1 MVSGRTS
8 GIRCSLMTSRHNRPS
23 NRRPTCGERGLYSGL
38 APRIQELQ
46 KGSDTLRP
54 GGFVVFRAFDALVV
68 QVPLELPAFGEKHVT
83 EFVHLTHDARAFAR
97 ADVEPNPR
105 ARLNDGGLGKAMN
118 YAVVPPYGRREC
130 GNFPENARMLE
141 SNIEGDQTT
150 ERRTTNAG
158 MLRAGERA
166 LFAIHEWT
174 HCRNQKYNISV
185 AAASAEFRCM
195 GWGVFPDAC
204 FGVVHR
210 HDNERLDSA
219 RLNGVIRGLSNAP
232 ILPRDEGGGAI
243 EEILSVLKIEDGE
256 MPSRLV
262 SVSGRRI
269 NDEVALVA
277 EEPRVKLFV
286 FAELSGT
293 HGAMVTRRSFAST
306 CRVGFTNSFTMR
318 PEMSAQILDRMVMAS
333 SAGNLASS
341 STVRLANTN
350 RDSSAVGREPFME
363 WVGFFISGAIQGIVA
378 PAGGVVAAKSA

>member
-1 MVSGRTS
+1 M
-8 GIRCSLMTSRHNRPS
+8 
-23 NRRPTCGERGLYSGL
+23 
-38 APRIQELQ
+38 
-46 KGSDTLRP
+46 
-54 GGFVVFRAFDALVV
+54 FRAFDALVA
-68 QVPLELPAFGEKHVT
+68 QVLPELPAFGEEHVT
-83 EFVHLTHDARAFAR
+83 EFLHLAHDARAFAR
-97 ADVEPNPR
+97 ADVEPHPR

-118 YAVVPPYGRREC
+118 YAVVPPDGRRER

-150 ERRTTNAG
+150 ERRTADAS

-166 LFAIHEWT
+166 VFAIHEWS
-174 HCRNQKYNISV
+174 HFLNQKSCISV
-185 AAASAEFRCM
+185 GAASAEFRCM

-232 ILPRDEGGGAI
+232 ILPWDEGGGAI

-286 FAELSGT
+286 LAELSGT
-293 HGAMVTRRSFAST
+293 HGAMVTRSSFAST
-306 CRVGFTNSFTMR
+306 CREGLTNRFTMR
-318 PEMSAQILDRMVMAS
+318 LEMGAQILDRMMMAS

-341 STVRLANTN
+341 STGRLANTN
-350 RDSSAVGREPFME
+350 RDSPVNGGKPSME
-363 WVGFFISGAIQGIVA
+363 WAGFFISDAI
-378 PAGGVVAAKSA
+378 

>member
-1 MVSGRTS
+1 MVRGRTS
-8 GIRCSLMTSRHNRPS
+8 GIRCSLITSRHNRPW

-54 GGFVVFRAFDALVV
+54 RGFVVFRAFDALVA
-68 QVPLELPAFGEKHVT
+68 QVLPELPAFGEEHVT
-83 EFVHLTHDARAFAR
+83 EFLHLAPDARAFAR

-118 YAVVPPYGRREC
+118 YAVVPPYGRRER
-130 GNFPENARMLE
+130 GNFPENARMLD
-141 SNIEGDQTT
+141 SNIDGDQTT
-150 ERRTTNAG
+150 ERRTTDAG
-158 MLRAGERA
+158 MLRAGKRA
-166 LFAIHEWT
+166 VFAIHKWF
-174 HCRNQKYNISV
+174 HFLNQKPCISV
-185 AAASAEFRCM
+185 GAAPAEFRCM
-195 GWGVFPDAC
+195 GRRVFPDAC
-204 FGVVHR
+204 FGVVHP

-219 RLNGVIRGLSNAP
+219 RLNTTRRGLSNAP

-243 EEILSVLKIEDGE
+243 EEILSVMKIEDRKMAPG
-256 MPSRLV
+256 LV

-277 EEPRVKLFV
+277 EEPGVKLSV

-306 CRVGFTNSFTMR
+306 CRLGVTNRFTMR
-318 PEMSAQILDRMVMAS
+318 LEMGAQILDREAMAS

-341 STVRLANTN
+341 STQRLANTY
-350 RDSSAVGREPFME
+350 RDSSASRGEP
-363 WVGFFISGAIQGIVA
+363 WLCAW
-378 PAGGVVAAKSA
+378 